1 MGTKLRLV
9 GAKRY
14 VDARISTTSAVTYGQ
29 IVDIKDPDIAD
40 QLLTVTFINKY
51 NEPAPM
57 FDMVDDS
64 DEEEAPKPRAARR
77 KTTRRTKTAA

>member
-1 MGTKLRLV
+1 MGMKLKLV

-14 VDARISTTSAVTYGQ
+14 VDARISTTMAVTYGQ
-29 IVDIKDPDIAD
+29 VVEIKDPEIAE
-40 QLLTVTFINKY
+40 QLMAVTFINRY

-57 FDMVDDS
+57 FNVVDEA
-64 DEEEAPKPRAARR
+64 DEEDEAPKPRR